1 MIGQL
6 TILSGRDGVLLPGQ
20 VLRKFDILPAKCP
33 HDIMADYMLRVSVD
47 QRKYV
52 ASKCHG
58 IAYL

>member
-33 HDIMADYMLRVSVD
+33 HDIMADYMLRVSV
-47 QRKYV
+47 